1 MANIKIILYLAL
13 LLKIISS
20 ANVNQKAPFNSDDF
34 EKCLK
39 INKENI
45 QNMSSMTTKTC
56 SSLNSSFKNKKDKCC
71 RITLNYDTLQQ
82 LKQNFGEDWKKKVAQ
97 MYNFD
102 EKLSEKEIREKY
114 VPVKKQNLCSLM
126 TGDEDYNSNYLYG
139 STIFSYDGKVTYDC
153 GNGEKSF
160 DGKKYNPKKQQYKLF
175 KDMFNCQF
183 QTTES
188 NCHKSASKF
197 ISNDMLACWNKV
209 NKYDKNYGFPAR
221 EECRG
226 YQASLYKTEFKKKFK
241 DYVRRSEK
249 IEETWY
255 CVDQKGKKI
264 QIYMNTFTGKFN
276 IK

>member
-1 MANIKIILYLAL
+1 MANIKNILYLTL

-20 ANVNQKAPFNSDDF
+20 ANLKEKVPFDSDDF
-34 EKCLK
+34 KNCLNK
-39 INKENI
+39 NKENI

-71 RITLNYDTLQQ
+71 KITINYDTLQQ
-82 LKQNFGEDWKKKVAQ
+82 LKLNFGEDWKKKAAQ
-97 MYNFD
+97 LYRFD

-126 TGDEDYNSNYLYG
+126 TGDEDYNNNYLYG

-153 GNGEKSF
+153 GNDEKSF
-160 DGKKYNPKKQQYKLF
+160 DGKKYSPKKQQYKLL
-175 KDMFNCQF
+175 KDMLDCQF

-197 ISNDMLACWNKV
+197 ITKDMLACWNKV
-209 NKYDKNYGFPAR
+209 NKYDKNYGHPDR

-226 YQASLYKTEFKKKFK
+226 YQVSQYKTEFKQKFK
-241 DYVRRSEK
+241 DYLRRSEK
-249 IEETWY
+249 IEETWN
-255 CVDQKGKKI
+255 CVDKSGKKI
-264 QIYMNTFTGKFN
+264 KIYMNTFTGKFN
-276 IK
+276 LN